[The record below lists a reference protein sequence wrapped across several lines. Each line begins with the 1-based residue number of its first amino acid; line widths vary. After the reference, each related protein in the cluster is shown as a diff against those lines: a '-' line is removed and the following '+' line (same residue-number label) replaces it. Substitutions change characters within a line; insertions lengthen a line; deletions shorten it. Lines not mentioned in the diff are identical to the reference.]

1 MTTKQHRIEKTKKL
15 AALGLTKQEIAAYFV
30 KKPTEEQAYKQGR
43 AIGLE
48 NAMTMLRGRAGE
60 GSAAALICFV
70 LLLRLVALLDFFNTP
85 ATHEKS
91 N

>member
-1 MTTKQHRIEKTKKL
+1 MTTKQNRIEKTKKL

-30 KKPTEEQAYKQGR
+30 KKPTEDQAYEQGR
-43 AIGLE
+43 AIGIK
-48 NAMTMLRGRAGE
+48 NAMTMLKGHAGNNV
-60 GSAAALICFV
+60 AALICFV